1 MNDSQKGVEG
11 YEKTK
16 GDEEIKDP
24 NMEMII
30 GIVLMVQDK
39 IKQSCNNEPFEDW
52 SYEKVKALFFNREN
66 NKWTP

>member
-1 MNDSQKGVEG
+1 MSNLQKGVEG

-52 SYEKVKALFFNREN
+52 SYEKVKALFFKRE
-66 NKWTP
+66 T

>member
-1 MNDSQKGVEG
+1 MSNLQKGVEG

-52 SYEKVKALFFNREN
+52 SYEKVKTLFFDRH
-66 NKWTP
+66 T